1 MRLREFLHST
11 VLVTERTF
19 RPVEL
24 YVFAAFVYFIVCFTG
39 SHLARKL
46 EKRNVRT

>member
-1 MRLREFLHST
+1 
-11 VLVTERTF
+11 
-19 RPVEL
+19 VEL
-24 YVFAAFVYFIVCFTG
+24 YVFAAFVYFLVCFTG